1 MPSSSEAPPWPPLFG
16 SRAVAWRKKLVLE
29 RTFPICHR
37 PRSEP
42 AWPVRRILVPVLSL
56 APRAGGME
64 IIETGPR
71 RASRIVVILTVKY
84 PIGSRNGVPQ
94 AIAGDLWSTGGIAE
108 QAAGCRQIRPS
119 HNAAQRRS
127 NAQKNPPP
135 ERGKPIGDVTSG
147 NLGTAWADR
156 PQDNR

>member
-56 APRAGGME
+56 AHALAAWRLLKLALVARVGLSLY
-64 IIETGPR
+64 
-71 RASRIVVILTVKY
+71 SR
-84 PIGSRNGVPQ
+84 
-94 AIAGDLWSTGGIAE
+94 
-108 QAAGCRQIRPS
+108 
-119 HNAAQRRS
+119 
-127 NAQKNPPP
+127 
-135 ERGKPIGDVTSG
+135 
-147 NLGTAWADR
+147 
-156 PQDNR
+156 